1 MCYGP
6 KMLHE
11 RIERDPAVMVGK
23 PVIRGTR
30 VTVEVI
36 LREVAAGV
44 PFTEIADA
52 YPRLTIDDVK
62 AAVAFAADYISHEG
76 LIAA

>member
-1 MCYGP
+1 MTHP
-6 KMLHE
+6 

-36 LREVAAGV
+36 LREVAAGRSIA
-44 PFTEIADA
+44 EIADA
-52 YPRLTIDDVK
+52 YPRVSLEDVE
-62 AAVAFAADYISHEG
+62 AALIYAADDMAHEG
-76 LIAA
+76 LVSA